1 MTVDGEED
9 SELGGETDAWRGVI
23 TSVVGLRVSSCVF
36 ERGRLFTK
44 DKGQVPNDSSDGG
57 LYEQI
62 WTSLMSF
69 SNVVLRQNL
78 DVLLP
83 WQARR
88 MGSSSLARAMASDV
102 LKRTVEIKIVSDLTR
117 FLSR

>member
-1 MTVDGEED
+1 MF
-9 SELGGETDAWRGVI
+9 LNA
-23 TSVVGLRVSSCVF
+23 VVSLRK
-36 ERGRLFTK
+36 TK
-44 DKGQVPNDSSDGG
+44 DKCLMISSDDG

-69 SNVVLRQNL
+69 SGVVLRQNL